1 MHGVVHPRRP
11 PFQNVQCTPIKRDFN
26 EVNRGMDYFGVA
38 RSWRGWCGGY
48 PRNNSNNIGLQSLRR
63 QGDVGVEPKCDFQ
76 WMTLAGRTPPS
87 TPDSVLDHYAPQHR
101 IIRAR
106 SSPALWSVMRL
117 HK

>member
-1 MHGVVHPRRP
+1 MVRVWFSSKNGIDLVSESLGI
-11 PFQNVQCTPIKRDFN
+11 TATTS
-26 EVNRGMDYFGVA
+26 DYNH
-38 RSWRGWCGGY
+38 SDDK
-48 PRNNSNNIGLQSLRR
+48 
-63 QGDVGVEPKCDFQ
+63 GDVGVEPKCDFQ

-106 SSPALWSVMRL
+106 SFPALWSVMRL